1 MAEDFYAMPSFVTLS
16 VADVS
21 ASASW
26 YQSVLGFSVVFTM
39 PGPGGA
45 AVLAHLRLAR
55 YADLLLVAAR
65 TPVPVPRGAGV
76 QINFTLADRTVD
88 DLAAHAKGR
97 WSAVEGPIAQPWNAR
112 ELYVVDPDGYRL
124 AFVQQANAGLG
135 IEDVVE
141 NVGNA
146 SGLRSR

>member
-1 MAEDFYAMPSFVTLS
+1 MTEDFYPMPSFVTLS

-26 YQSVLGFSVVFTM
+26 YPSVLGFSVVFTM
-39 PGPGGA
+39 PGPDGG

-65 TPVPVPRGAGV
+65 APVPVPRGAGV
-76 QINFTLADRTVD
+76 QINFTLVDRSVD
-88 DLAAHAKGR
+88 DLAAHAKSR
-97 WSAVEGPIAQPWNAR
+97 WDKVEGPITQPWNAR

-146 SGLRSR
+146 SGFRSR